1 MKHLKNLILVVAT
14 AIILILITATIVE
27 SSKGTA
33 FVRQHIYTSAWFVV
47 LWAALAVVAAV
58 YIVLRK
64 NKSNVSTSVLLVH
77 ASFLV
82 ILLGAFTSWNMAE
95 SGTIH
100 LRQNETT
107 STMKDEEGK
116 TKELGFEV
124 SLKNF
129 NVVNYP
135 GTDAPMDY
143 VTTLTANT
151 QEIKVSMNNIGSFNG
166 YRFIQS
172 GYDSDMQGT
181 TLGVYH
187 DPWGIGITYTGY
199 ALLFISLIATMAS
212 KKTRMRHLYRKALS
226 LQGAKAWAVT
236 ALLAVSSFATSAN
249 AQEMVKI
256 DGDIADDFGKICVL
270 YNSRITPINTVAT
283 SFVTKLCG
291 KPTWD
296 GLSSNQVFAGW
307 IFDVPY
313 WETVKMIEIKEKKA
327 QELLGINGKWAS
339 FDDFWDSYNNYKL
352 DAPLKK
358 AYKDGDTKLQK
369 QLRDA
374 DEKFNIIRML
384 YGGEMLKMFPY
395 AGKQGHMQWFA
406 PGQPLG
412 NLKLDEKELV
422 FIKKSMDYLAES
434 IITGDKARAEEIAKK
449 IYSYQHVRGK
459 AVVPTKFRI
468 YTETFYNK
476 TNAQRLPVMLYL
488 TLSLVLA
495 IVSTLSLNNGK
506 QKKTRLVS
514 SVLTW
519 VMLIHTTLLLALRWF
534 VSGHLPMSNGYETM
548 QFMAWATLIVTLVM
562 QKRFLPVK
570 QFGPLLS
577 SFALL
582 VAMIT
587 DGNPQITQ
595 LMPVLQSPL
604 LSVHVMVIM
613 FSYALF
619 GLTALIGLQG
629 LIAHHR
635 KQEEKEQQL
644 AALSQ
649 FLLYPAVALIAIGIF
664 IGAIWANVSWGRYW
678 SWDSKETWALVTM
691 LIYSAPLHA
700 DIKWLRKAQ
709 HMHIYMLLAFLSVLM
724 TYFGVNYFLSGMHSY
739 A

>member
-47 LWAALAVVAAV
+47 LWAALVVAAAV

-488 TLSLVLA
+488 TLSLLLA

-519 VMLIHTTLLLALRWF
+519 VMLIHTTLLLTLRWF
-534 VSGHLPMSNGYETM
+534 VSDHLPMSNGYETM

-678 SWDSKETWALVTM
+678 SWDSKETWALITM

>member
-199 ALLFISLIATMAS
+199 ALLFISLIATMVS

-339 FDDFWDSYNNYKL
+339 FDDFWDNYNNYKL

-395 AGKQGHMQWFA
+395 AGKQGHIQWFA

-678 SWDSKETWALVTM
+678 SWDSKETWALITM
-691 LIYSAPLHA
+691 LIYSVPLHA

>member
-256 DGDIADDFGKICVL
+256 DGDFADDFGKICVL

-339 FDDFWDSYNNYKL
+339 FDDFWDNYNNYKL

-488 TLSLVLA
+488 TLSLLLA

-519 VMLIHTTLLLALRWF
+519 VMLIHTTLLLALRWY
-534 VSGHLPMSNGYETM
+534 VSAHLPMSNGYETM

-678 SWDSKETWALVTM
+678 SWDSKETWALITM
-691 LIYSAPLHA
+691 LIYSVPLHA

>member
-64 NKSNVSTSVLLVH
+64 NKSNISTSVLLVH

-82 ILLGAFTSWNMAE
+82 ILLGAFTSWTMAE

-199 ALLFISLIATMAS
+199 ALLFISLIATMVS

-488 TLSLVLA
+488 TLSLLLA

-519 VMLIHTTLLLALRWF
+519 VMLLHTTLLLALRWF
-534 VSGHLPMSNGYETM
+534 VSSHLPMSNGYETM

-678 SWDSKETWALVTM
+678 SWDSKETWALITM
-691 LIYSAPLHA
+691 LIYSVPLHA